1 MAAYSFILQI
11 LRYICL
17 SQCEN
22 IRNPPAINLRK
33 KIAGSNFS
41 CTFMHST
48 LKSENKLQKKC
59 TYNSRVV
66 YPTRVCQEIKLTSL
80 KQLKKNRFF
89 FFWILSMHCE
99 VFLTTPPAMIWNY
112 RVKNIIFPMPV
123 RNFFCLEIFDNK
135 TKKTNRQINA
145 SNHGFIANNHIK
157 TK

>member
-1 MAAYSFILQI
+1 MPNV
-11 LRYICL
+11 LRPFWRLIVLFCKFYGIFAFH
-17 SQCEN
+17 SAK
-22 IRNPPAINLRK
+22 IYVTRPPSISEK

-89 FFWILSMHCE
+89 LDFEHAL
-99 VFLTTPPAMIWNY
+99 
-112 RVKNIIFPMPV
+112 
-123 RNFFCLEIFDNK
+123 
-135 TKKTNRQINA
+135 
-145 SNHGFIANNHIK
+145 
-157 TK
+157 

>member
-80 KQLKKNRFF
+80 KQFKKNRFF
-89 FFWILSMHCE
+89 FFGFWACTVRCSWPHHQQWSEIIGLKTSFFLCQQE
-99 VFLTTPPAMIWNY
+99 IFFVLRFLTTK
-112 RVKNIIFPMPV
+112 RK
-123 RNFFCLEIFDNK
+123 
-135 TKKTNRQINA
+135 RQID
-145 SNHGFIANNHIK
+145 K
-157 TK
+157 